1 MEKIKKIM
9 EHNKFRL
16 YVMLNQKWE
25 KERKF
30 CKHNIRHFID
40 VARIASIVNLEQQL
54 GYEKEI
60 IYAAALLHDIGKWAQ
75 YQFEIP
81 HNESSVILSIEILK
95 DVGFASNDIETITSA
110 IQTHRSYIKEDN
122 SLNSLLYYADKKSRN
137 CFYCSQQKHCNW
149 PDHKKNKNLTI

>member
-9 EHNKFRL
+9 EHDKFRL
-16 YVMLNQKWE
+16 YVMLNEKWE

-40 VARIASIVNLEQQL
+40 VARIAFIVNLEQQL

-81 HNESSVILSIEILK
+81 HNESSAIHSIEILN
-95 DVGFASNDIETITSA
+95 DVGFASNDIETIASA

-122 SLNSLLYYADKKSRN
+122 SLNALLYYADKKSRN
-137 CFYCSQQKHCNW
+137 CFSCSQQKDCNW